1 VKVSVIIE
9 MPNYETLTVVEL
21 FSKLNSTKIDH

>member
-9 MPNYETLTVVEL
+9 LPNYETLTVDDL
-21 FSKLNSTKIDH
+21 FSKLNST